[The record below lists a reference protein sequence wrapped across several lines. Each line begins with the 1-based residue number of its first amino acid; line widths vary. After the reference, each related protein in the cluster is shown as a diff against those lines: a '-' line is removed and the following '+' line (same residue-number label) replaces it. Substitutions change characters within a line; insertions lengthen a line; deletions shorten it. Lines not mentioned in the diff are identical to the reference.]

1 MILPEEDII
10 LAETTVTRKQDC
22 EISVSSISPDGA
34 IVWVTLDGN
43 TDAVSMSIG
52 QTEVFGRYSLTLV
65 ATKINESNSS
75 SDNPKPGDSAATV
88 TIHISV

>member
-10 LAETTVTRKQDC
+10 LAETTVARKQDY
-22 EISVSSISPDGA
+22 EISVSSISSDGA
-34 IVWVTLDGN
+34 IVWFTSDEN
-43 TDAVSMSIG
+43 TDTVSMSVG

-75 SDNPKPGDSAATV
+75 SDNPKPGDSVVTA